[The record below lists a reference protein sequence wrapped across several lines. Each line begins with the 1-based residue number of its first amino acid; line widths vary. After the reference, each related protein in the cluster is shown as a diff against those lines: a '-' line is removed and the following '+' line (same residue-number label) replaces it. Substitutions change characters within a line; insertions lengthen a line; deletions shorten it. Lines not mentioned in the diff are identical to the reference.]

1 MKIGI
6 GVTSYKRAKEC
17 KEVCDSIVKTLSPEH
32 EYTMLCSVDHED
44 DGSYAGVFPKGFG
57 SLFHTNGGVA
67 ANKNRLLKRLKDNDL
82 VFIFEDDI
90 LVRRTGWIE
99 LFLIALQETG
109 MKHYNYIRLDH
120 RTDLYKIVR
129 TPNLNIGFYKK
140 NTAQLMVF
148 TKEVIEKVGAFDS
161 RFGKYGFE
169 HSDYTRRC
177 KGAGLCMPPHHDIHP
192 HIFDLDIFIEEM
204 NVEPCYNLTD
214 RTKFSEEGN
223 KIYMDFDPKRIFVP
237 FLEGDF

>member
-6 GVTSYKRAKEC
+6 GITSYKRPLEC
-17 KEVCDSIVKTLSPEH
+17 KVVLESILNNLSNGH
-32 EYTMLCSVDHED
+32 EYTVICSVDHEN
-44 DGSYAGVFPKGFG
+44 DGSYDDILRSKADFI
-57 SLFHTNGGVA
+57 FHKNGGVA
-67 ANKNRLLKRLKDNDL
+67 ANKNRLLSKLKDNDL
-82 VFIFEDDI
+82 IFIFEDDI
-90 LVRRTGWIE
+90 KIRMAGWIE
-99 LFLIALQETG
+99 LFLTALNETG

-129 TPNLNIGFYKK
+129 TPNLTVGFYKK

-148 TKEVIEKVGAFDS
+148 TKEVIERVGAFDP

-177 KGAGLCMPPHHDIHP
+177 KGAGFCQPPHHDIHP

-204 NVEPCYNLTD
+204 NVEPCYNITD
-214 RTKFSEEGN
+214 RKKYSDEAN
-223 KIYMDFDPKRIFVP
+223 KVYMDFNPKRIFVP
-237 FLEGDF
+237 FPEGDY